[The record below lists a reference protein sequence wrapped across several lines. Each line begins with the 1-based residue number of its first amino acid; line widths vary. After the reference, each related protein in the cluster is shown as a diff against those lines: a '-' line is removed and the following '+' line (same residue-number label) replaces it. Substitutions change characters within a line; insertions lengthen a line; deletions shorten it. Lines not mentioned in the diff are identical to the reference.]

1 MSASDHEPLMRE
13 LRLLLVEDSADDAEL
28 IARILRR
35 SGFSLTC
42 HRVETAQAMEEALAR
57 HGWDLVIAD
66 YSLPSFDGLAALRL
80 LRERAPDL
88 PFILVSASVGED
100 TAVEAMKAG
109 ANDYVL
115 KHNLARLRPAIEREL
130 AEARIRRAHR
140 EVESRYRNLFESVP
154 VGVLIATS
162 DGTVLEANPTFA
174 RMMGIGDTGGQKA
187 SAGND
192 RSELSYAAPPLDFQ
206 RFVRPED
213 RPRFEALIRQARHR
227 AAEDEFSLVGAGGLE
242 VAAQLS
248 VRFTAAGE
256 SVLVCLVVTDITDRQ
271 RREEQVRRL
280 NADLQQLIIESNAA
294 RDAAL

>member
-1 MSASDHEPLMRE
+1 MRE

-130 AEARIRRAHR
+130 AEARRQQLSMVPDEVLHKSAVKRTDLLPISATRLDKDLFVITRPPSPNPGSVIWFAGE
-140 EVESRYRNLFESVP
+140 EVE
-154 VGVLIATS
+154 
-162 DGTVLEANPTFA
+162 
-174 RMMGIGDTGGQKA
+174 
-187 SAGND
+187 
-192 RSELSYAAPPLDFQ
+192 
-206 RFVRPED
+206 RFVT
-213 RPRFEALIRQARHR
+213 F
-227 AAEDEFSLVGAGGLE
+227 DEFFLAMVEYS
-242 VAAQLS
+242 
-248 VRFTAAGE
+248 
-256 SVLVCLVVTDITDRQ
+256 
-271 RREEQVRRL
+271 RRDVEWLRRRRGI
-280 NADLQQLIIESNAA
+280 D
-294 RDAAL
+294 